1 MKSSH
6 KRKQKG
12 SLRQVPRAKGKW
24 DWEFRYTNPQT
35 GESESEY
42 YSGERFPEKSDI
54 ERQLVPFLAR
64 LNSVDAKEI
73 VLDPTVGDVLNQFIA
88 EERIEEILKRKPGER
103 AASKDELAFT
113 TCTSY
118 SSLLNRVRMS
128 WGDVKL
134 DEFCPLKFQEWL
146 KAETGAPKTK
156 GHLKNFVRRL
166 FNKAKLYGM
175 LDFVQNPIDLV
186 EVRGISK
193 RLRKPTSLTI
203 EQFFLLIGLLPE
215 PYRTMS
221 MVALCT
227 GLRVEELLALY
238 WSDIDFDEMT
248 MMVTRASV
256 HGRISWVKT
265 EYSEDPLPL
274 DAEFGK
280 LLHKWKDQSNGSE
293 LLFPSPATGNCYHA
307 SPIQQD
313 YIRRAGWCLVKCP
326 VCKAAPGTSCAVV
339 LKGRG
344 SLPQIPVHDERRA
357 LATKKKLGSI
367 GWHTFRHTYS
377 TLMKSLKVPM
387 EVQQNLMRH
396 ADIRT
401 TMNTHGETPM
411 QNRREANSKVVEI
424 VFDRRSSSGDW
435 SPKAETG
442 AVGARA
448 S

>member
-6 KRKQKG
+6 KRMQKG
-12 SLRQVPRAKGKW
+12 SLRRVPRAKGKW

-35 GESESEY
+35 GGSESEY
-42 YSGERFPEKSDI
+42 YSGERFTEKSDI
-54 ERQLVPFLAR
+54 ERHLVPFLAR

-73 VLDPTVGDVLNQFIA
+73 ILDPTVGDVLNEFIA
-88 EERIEEILKRKPGER
+88 EENIEEILKRKPGER
-103 AASKDELAFT
+103 AVSKDELAFT

-118 SSLLNRVRMS
+118 RSLLNKIRGM

-134 DEFCPLKFQEWL
+134 DEFSPAKFQKWL
-146 KAETGAPKTK
+146 KAETLAPKSK
-156 GHLKNFVRRL
+156 GHLKNFTQRL

-175 LDFVQNPIDLV
+175 LDFVENPIKLV

-193 RLRKPTSLTI
+193 RLKTPTSLSI
-203 EQFFLLIGLLPE
+203 KRFYLVVDLLPE
-215 PYRTMS
+215 PYRTMAI
-221 MVALCT
+221 VAQCT
-227 GLRVEELLALY
+227 GLRVEEVLALF

-265 EYSEDPLPL
+265 EYSEDALPL
-274 DAEFGK
+274 DKKFVDVLKYLKEKSRGT
-280 LLHKWKDQSNGSE
+280 D
-293 LLFPSPATGNCYHA
+293 LLFPSPKTGHCYHA

-326 VCKAAPGTSCAVV
+326 ACSAEPGTSCSIV
-339 LKGRG
+339 LKGKG
-344 SLPQIPVHDERRA
+344 SLPAIPVHDERRA
-357 LATKKKLGSI
+357 LATKKKFGSI

-377 TLMKSLKVPM
+377 TLLKAEEVPLH
-387 EVQQNLMRH
+387 VQQNLMRH

-401 TMNTHGETPM
+401 TMNQYGETPM
-411 QNRREANSKVVEI
+411 DNRRAANSKVVEI
-424 VFDRRSSSGDW
+424 VFDRKSSSGEW
-435 SPKAETG
+435 NPKAETG
-442 AVGARA
+442 TEGARA